1 MASPAPLP
9 AADAPPRPATTGTP
23 APVVEPQ
30 GTDFLATLAH
40 ELRNPLAPLRN
51 GLQLLRR
58 AHDRA
63 VEERTL
69 DMMERQVTHLSRL
82 VEDLLDVAR
91 LRTGKLVLQREV
103 LDLREVIAH
112 ALELSQPQIDQF
124 QHGLVLDLPGDP
136 LWVDGDPTRLC
147 QILANLLNN
156 AAKFTPRRG
165 HIALRARSEGHQAV
179 VSVSDDGQG
188 MTPRVITQAFEMF
201 TQGSNGTSGGL
212 GIGLA
217 LVRALVTM
225 HDGEITVASDGPDQG
240 STFTVRLPL
249 ASSGTRQPA

>member
-1 MASPAPLP
+1 MDRPPAPQF
-9 AADAPPRPATTGTP
+9 A
-23 APVVEPQ
+23 PQ
-30 GTDFLATLAH
+30 GADFLATLAH

-58 AHDRA
+58 SHDRA

-69 DMMERQVTHLSRL
+69 DMMDRQVTYLSRL
-82 VEDLLDVAR
+82 VEDVLDVAR

-103 LDLREVIAH
+103 VDLREVIGH
-112 ALELSQPQIDQF
+112 ALELSQPQID
-124 QHGLVLDLPGDP
+124 HAEHELIIELPADP

-147 QILANLLNN
+147 QVLANLLNN
-156 AAKFTPRRG
+156 AAKFTPRGG
-165 HIALRARSEGHQAV
+165 HIALQAQREGHQVV
-179 VSVSDDGQG
+179 VSVSDDGMG
-188 MTPRVITQAFEMF
+188 IAPQALTRAFDMF
-201 TQGSNGTSGGL
+201 IQGSNGTPGGL

-225 HDGEITVASDGPDQG
+225 HDGEVVATSDGPDQG